1 VARKDRFLKDVFASL
16 HPDLAVIN
24 FNGGDGCKQAF
35 RKGTEPV
42 VKFSFIM
49 RLKRSINGGSIRI

>member
-24 FNGGDGCKQAF
+24 LNGGDGC
-35 RKGTEPV
+35 T
-42 VKFSFIM
+42 
-49 RLKRSINGGSIRI
+49 